1 MNISNNNNSISLEED
16 NFFSEPKTNKSKK
29 QGNKNKS
36 KTSNSFFGKIINSV
50 SKIGQGLKNI
60 MSMKINY
67 EDEDDYNPN
76 LYEQI
81 SSRFNNNEEISLIDA
96 PSFMEESNIQN
107 QSNKK
112 NESNIMMISQNEIN
126 NDNDINNNNNAI
138 NNIESFNNSLNH
150 QKEEIINTDL
160 VPNNE
165 RKLSIKSTFL
175 NKKRLNDR
183 HLENIFEERNEEEEK
198 NEEENLNVNISGN
211 KNKILNKN
219 KFENSF
225 DSSRIKMNRTNSNIK
240 NNTIKM
246 NKLNN
251 TSMMSLS
258 MRSLDN
264 IKNEISKRREENLRS
279 VQDMYKKNSLKYN
292 DKEDEQLREK
302 ILKEYYADK
311 AKRNAEVKL
320 KLEREKQ
327 RREEEFKKLKIRK
340 ESGFKYGSI
349 PKKQNILS
357 EMKSTEINFKP
368 SYKKVINNNSSILS
382 QKEETKQINPNI
394 TFGNISNS
402 QSQTNEIKIINNDNN
417 NDNNDIAINKKK
429 LNLKEEPK
437 SLFGPSEVKK
447 DEEKKQKES
456 ESKTN
461 TGLFSNTESNL
472 NAFNNNKQE
481 ENKNTPFLFGNTNNE
496 KKPIFDNRKQSIF
509 RNMIVPPEKE
519 KEKKEE
525 IKTTNDK
532 KQEDFFGSSINLEFK
547 KNDESS
553 LFKGNSDMK
562 GIFGT
567 QISNEKGGLFD
578 QNNQVSQGINPK
590 SLFNSNKPP
599 INSLATQNNPFLK
612 ASNSNKG
619 STTNLFGVSSN
630 NENNTQKQTSTTNS
644 LFGGF
649 TSNPGKSLFG

>member
-1 MNISNNNNSISLEED
+1 MNISNNNNSISLKED

-126 NDNDINNNNNAI
+126 NDNDINNNNNVI

-150 QKEEIINTDL
+150 QKEEIINTDIM
-160 VPNNE
+160 PNNE

-240 NNTIKM
+240 NNTFKM

-368 SYKKVINNNSSILS
+368 SYKKVIINNNSSILS

-417 NDNNDIAINKKK
+417 NNDINKNKP
-429 LNLKEEPK
+429 NLKDEPK

-461 TGLFSNTESNL
+461 TGFFSNTESNL
-472 NAFNNNKQE
+472 NAFNNNKQA
-481 ENKNTPFLFGNTNNE
+481 ENKNTPSLFGNTNNE

-509 RNMIVPPEKE
+509 SNIIVPQEKE

-599 INSLATQNNPFLK
+599 INSLVTQNNPFLK

-630 NENNTQKQTSTTNS
+630 NENNTQKQTSTTS
-644 LFGGF
+644 FFGGF
-649 TSNPGKSLFG
+649 TPNPGKSLFG

>member
-240 NNTIKM
+240 NNTFKM

-368 SYKKVINNNSSILS
+368 SYKKVIINNNSSILS

-417 NDNNDIAINKKK
+417 NDINKNKP
-429 LNLKEEPK
+429 NLKEEPK

-447 DEEKKQKES
+447 DEEKKQKEN

-509 RNMIVPPEKE
+509 SNMIVPPEKE

-630 NENNTQKQTSTTNS
+630 NENNTQKQTSTTS
-644 LFGGF
+644 FFGGF
-649 TSNPGKSLFG
+649 TPNPGKSLFG

>member
-126 NDNDINNNNNAI
+126 NDNDIINNNVI
-138 NNIESFNNSLNH
+138 NNIINFNNSINH
-150 QKEEIINTDL
+150 QKEEIINTDII
-160 VPNNE
+160 PNNE

-240 NNTIKM
+240 NNTFKM

-368 SYKKVINNNSSILS
+368 SYKKVIINNNSSILS

-437 SLFGPSEVKK
+437 SLFGPSEIKI

-472 NAFNNNKQE
+472 NAFNNNKKE

-509 RNMIVPPEKE
+509 SNMIVPPEKE

-599 INSLATQNNPFLK
+599 INSLVTQNNPFLK

-630 NENNTQKQTSTTNS
+630 NENNTQKQTSTTS

-649 TSNPGKSLFG
+649 TPNPGKSLFG

>member
-126 NDNDINNNNNAI
+126 NDNDINNNNVI

-150 QKEEIINTDL
+150 QKEEIINTDII
-160 VPNNE
+160 PNDE

-240 NNTIKM
+240 NNTFKM
-246 NKLNN
+246 NKSNN

-368 SYKKVINNNSSILS
+368 SYKKVIINNNSSILS

-402 QSQTNEIKIINNDNN
+402 QSQTNEIKIINNDI
-417 NDNNDIAINKKK
+417 NNDIDINKKK
-429 LNLKEEPK
+429 PNLKEEPK

-472 NAFNNNKQE
+472 NAFNNNKQA
-481 ENKNTPFLFGNTNNE
+481 ENKNTPSLFGNTNNE

-509 RNMIVPPEKE
+509 SNIIVPQEKE

-649 TSNPGKSLFG
+649 TPNPGKSLFG

>member
-1 MNISNNNNSISLEED
+1 
-16 NFFSEPKTNKSKK
+16 
-29 QGNKNKS
+29 
-36 KTSNSFFGKIINSV
+36 
-50 SKIGQGLKNI
+50 
-60 MSMKINY
+60 MKINY
-67 EDEDDYNPN
+67 EDEDDFNPN
-76 LYEQI
+76 LYDQI

-126 NDNDINNNNNAI
+126 NDNDINNNNAI

-240 NNTIKM
+240 NNTFKM

-279 VQDMYKKNSLKYN
+279 VQDMYKKNGLKFN

-368 SYKKVINNNSSILS
+368 SYKKVIINNNSSILS

-402 QSQTNEIKIINNDNN
+402 QSQTNEIKIINNDI
-417 NDNNDIAINKKK
+417 NNDIDINKKK
-429 LNLKEEPK
+429 PNLKEEPK

-509 RNMIVPPEKE
+509 SNMIVQPEKE

-567 QISNEKGGLFD
+567 QINNEKGGLFD

-599 INSLATQNNPFLK
+599 INSLATQRKDN
-612 ASNSNKG
+612 
-619 STTNLFGVSSN
+619 
-630 NENNTQKQTSTTNS
+630 
-644 LFGGF
+644 
-649 TSNPGKSLFG
+649 

>member
-126 NDNDINNNNNAI
+126 NDNDINNNNNNAI

-211 KNKILNKN
+211 RNKILNKT

-225 DSSRIKMNRTNSNIK
+225 DSSRIKMNKTNSNIK
-240 NNTIKM
+240 NKM

-382 QKEETKQINPNI
+382 QKEETKSFNPNI

-417 NDNNDIAINKKK
+417 NNDINKNKP
-429 LNLKEEPK
+429 NLKEEPK

-509 RNMIVPPEKE
+509 SNMIVPPEKE

-599 INSLATQNNPFLK
+599 INSLANQNNPFLK
-612 ASNSNKG
+612 VSNSNKG

-630 NENNTQKQTSTTNS
+630 NENNTQKQTSTTS
-644 LFGGF
+644 FFGGF
-649 TSNPGKSLFG
+649 TPNPGKSLFG

>member
-126 NDNDINNNNNAI
+126 NDNDINNNNNNAI

-240 NNTIKM
+240 NNTFKM

-279 VQDMYKKNSLKYN
+279 VQDMYKKNGLKYN
-292 DKEDEQLREK
+292 DEEDKELRKK
-302 ILKEYYADK
+302 ILEEYYADK

-368 SYKKVINNNSSILS
+368 SYKKVIINNNSSILS

-402 QSQTNEIKIINNDNN
+402 QSQTNEIKIINNDI
-417 NDNNDIAINKKK
+417 NNDIDINKKK
-429 LNLKEEPK
+429 PNLKEEPK

-461 TGLFSNTESNL
+461 TGFFSNTESNL
-472 NAFNNNKQE
+472 NAFNNNNKQA
-481 ENKNTPFLFGNTNNE
+481 ENKNTPSLFGNTNNE

-509 RNMIVPPEKE
+509 SNIIVPQEKE

-630 NENNTQKQTSTTNS
+630 NENNTQKQTSTTS
-644 LFGGF
+644 FFGGF
-649 TSNPGKSLFG
+649 TPNPGKSLFG

>member
-76 LYEQI
+76 LYDQI

-240 NNTIKM
+240 NNTFKM

-368 SYKKVINNNSSILS
+368 SYKKVIINNNSSILS

-402 QSQTNEIKIINNDNN
+402 QSQTNEIKIINNDI
-417 NDNNDIAINKKK
+417 NNDIDINKKK
-429 LNLKEEPK
+429 PNLKEEPK
-437 SLFGPSEVKK
+437 SLFGPGEVKK

-472 NAFNNNKQE
+472 NAFNNNNKQA
-481 ENKNTPFLFGNTNNE
+481 ENKNTPSLFGNTNNE

-509 RNMIVPPEKE
+509 SNIIVPQEKE

-630 NENNTQKQTSTTNS
+630 NENNTQKQISTTS

-649 TSNPGKSLFG
+649 TPNPGKSLFG

>member
-126 NDNDINNNNNAI
+126 NDNDINNNNNNAI

-150 QKEEIINTDL
+150 QKEEIINTDII
-160 VPNNE
+160 PNNE

-175 NKKRLNDR
+175 NKKRFNDK

-240 NNTIKM
+240 NNTFKM

-368 SYKKVINNNSSILS
+368 SYKKVIINNNSSILS
-382 QKEETKQINPNI
+382 QKEETKSFNPNI

-417 NDNNDIAINKKK
+417 NNDINKNKP
-429 LNLKEEPK
+429 NLKEEPK

-461 TGLFSNTESNL
+461 TGFFSNTESNL
-472 NAFNNNKQE
+472 NAFNNNKQA
-481 ENKNTPFLFGNTNNE
+481 ENKNTPSLFGNTNNE

-509 RNMIVPPEKE
+509 SNIIVPQEKE

-599 INSLATQNNPFLK
+599 INSLVTQNNPFLK

-630 NENNTQKQTSTTNS
+630 NENNTQKQTSTTS
-644 LFGGF
+644 FFGGF
-649 TSNPGKSLFG
+649 TPNPGKSLFG

>member
-240 NNTIKM
+240 NNTFKM

-382 QKEETKQINPNI
+382 QKEETKSFNPNI

-417 NDNNDIAINKKK
+417 NDNNDIDINKKK

-461 TGLFSNTESNL
+461 TGLFGNSETTL
-472 NAFNNNKQE
+472 NAFNNNKQA
-481 ENKNTPFLFGNTNNE
+481 ENKNTPSLFGNTNNE

-509 RNMIVPPEKE
+509 SNMIVPPEKE

-630 NENNTQKQTSTTNS
+630 NENNTQKQTSTSNS

-649 TSNPGKSLFG
+649 TPNPGKSLFG

>member
-225 DSSRIKMNRTNSNIK
+225 DSSRIKMNRTSSNIK
-240 NNTIKM
+240 NNTFKM

-368 SYKKVINNNSSILS
+368 SYKKVIINNNSSILS

-417 NDNNDIAINKKK
+417 NNDIDINKKN

-437 SLFGPSEVKK
+437 SLFGPSEIKK

-461 TGLFSNTESNL
+461 TGFFSNTESNL
-472 NAFNNNKQE
+472 NAFNNNKQA
-481 ENKNTPFLFGNTNNE
+481 ENKNTPFLFGNSNNE

-509 RNMIVPPEKE
+509 SNIIVPQEKE

-630 NENNTQKQTSTTNS
+630 NENNTQKQASTTS

-649 TSNPGKSLFG
+649 TPNPGKSLFG

>member
-1 MNISNNNNSISLEED
+1 M
-16 NFFSEPKTNKSKK
+16 
-29 QGNKNKS
+29 
-36 KTSNSFFGKIINSV
+36 
-50 SKIGQGLKNI
+50 
-60 MSMKINY
+60 
-67 EDEDDYNPN
+67 
-76 LYEQI
+76 
-81 SSRFNNNEEISLIDA
+81 
-96 PSFMEESNIQN
+96 
-107 QSNKK
+107 
-112 NESNIMMISQNEIN
+112 
-126 NDNDINNNNNAI
+126 
-138 NNIESFNNSLNH
+138 
-150 QKEEIINTDL
+150 
-160 VPNNE
+160 
-165 RKLSIKSTFL
+165 
-175 NKKRLNDR
+175 
-183 HLENIFEERNEEEEK
+183 
-198 NEEENLNVNISGN
+198 
-211 KNKILNKN
+211 
-219 KFENSF
+219 
-225 DSSRIKMNRTNSNIK
+225 
-240 NNTIKM
+240 
-246 NKLNN
+246 
-251 TSMMSLS
+251 
-258 MRSLDN
+258 
-264 IKNEISKRREENLRS
+264 
-279 VQDMYKKNSLKYN
+279 
-292 DKEDEQLREK
+292 
-302 ILKEYYADK
+302 
-311 AKRNAEVKL
+311 
-320 KLEREKQ
+320 EREKQ

-340 ESGFKYGSI
+340 DLGFKYGSI

-368 SYKKVINNNSSILS
+368 SYKKVIINNNSSILS

-402 QSQTNEIKIINNDNN
+402 QSQTNEIKIINN
-417 NDNNDIAINKKK
+417 NDNDIDINKKK

-509 RNMIVPPEKE
+509 SNMIVPPEKE

-532 KQEDFFGSSINLEFK
+532 KQEDFFESSINLGFK

-599 INSLATQNNPFLK
+599 INSLATQNNPFLS

-630 NENNTQKQTSTTNS
+630 NENNTQKQTSTTS

-649 TSNPGKSLFG
+649 TPNPGKSLFG

>member
-1 MNISNNNNSISLEED
+1 
-16 NFFSEPKTNKSKK
+16 
-29 QGNKNKS
+29 
-36 KTSNSFFGKIINSV
+36 
-50 SKIGQGLKNI
+50 
-60 MSMKINY
+60 
-67 EDEDDYNPN
+67 
-76 LYEQI
+76 
-81 SSRFNNNEEISLIDA
+81 
-96 PSFMEESNIQN
+96 
-107 QSNKK
+107 
-112 NESNIMMISQNEIN
+112 
-126 NDNDINNNNNAI
+126 
-138 NNIESFNNSLNH
+138 
-150 QKEEIINTDL
+150 
-160 VPNNE
+160 
-165 RKLSIKSTFL
+165 
-175 NKKRLNDR
+175 
-183 HLENIFEERNEEEEK
+183 
-198 NEEENLNVNISGN
+198 
-211 KNKILNKN
+211 
-219 KFENSF
+219 
-225 DSSRIKMNRTNSNIK
+225 MNRTNSNIK
-240 NNTIKM
+240 NNTFKM

-279 VQDMYKKNSLKYN
+279 VQDMYKKNGLKYN
-292 DKEDEQLREK
+292 DEEDKELRKK
-302 ILKEYYADK
+302 ILEEYYADK

-320 KLEREKQ
+320 KLEREKR

-368 SYKKVINNNSSILS
+368 SYKKVIINNNSSILS

-429 LNLKEEPK
+429 PNLKEEPK

-472 NAFNNNKQE
+472 NVFNNNKQE

-509 RNMIVPPEKE
+509 SNMIVPPEKE

-630 NENNTQKQTSTTNS
+630 NENNTQKQTSTTS
-644 LFGGF
+644 FFGGF
-649 TSNPGKSLFG
+649 TPNPGKSLFG

>member
-107 QSNKK
+107 HSNKK

-279 VQDMYKKNSLKYN
+279 VQDMYKKNGLKYN

-382 QKEETKQINPNI
+382 QKEETKSFNPNI

-417 NDNNDIAINKKK
+417 NNNNDINKNKP
-429 LNLKEEPK
+429 NLKEEPK

-509 RNMIVPPEKE
+509 SNMIVPPEKE

-630 NENNTQKQTSTTNS
+630 NENNTQKQASTTS
-644 LFGGF
+644 FFDGF
-649 TSNPGKSLFG
+649 TPNPGKSLFG

>member
-126 NDNDINNNNNAI
+126 NDNDIINNNVI

-150 QKEEIINTDL
+150 QKEEIINTDII
-160 VPNNE
+160 PNNE

-183 HLENIFEERNEEEEK
+183 HFENILEERNEEEEK
-198 NEEENLNVNISGN
+198 NEEENLNINISGN

-240 NNTIKM
+240 NNTFKM

-368 SYKKVINNNSSILS
+368 SYKKVIINNNSSIIS

-402 QSQTNEIKIINNDNN
+402 QSQTNEIKIINN
-417 NDNNDIAINKKK
+417 NDNDIDINKKK

-472 NAFNNNKQE
+472 NVFNNNKQE

-509 RNMIVPPEKE
+509 SNMIVPPEKE

-649 TSNPGKSLFG
+649 TPNPGKSLFG

>member
-240 NNTIKM
+240 NNTFKM

-368 SYKKVINNNSSILS
+368 SYKKVIINNNSSILS

-402 QSQTNEIKIINNDNN
+402 QSQTNEIKIINN
-417 NDNNDIAINKKK
+417 NDNDNDINKKK

-509 RNMIVPPEKE
+509 SNMIVPPEKE

-630 NENNTQKQTSTTNS
+630 NENNTQKQASTTS

-649 TSNPGKSLFG
+649 TPNTGKSLFG

>member
-1 MNISNNNNSISLEED
+1 M
-16 NFFSEPKTNKSKK
+16 NKS
-29 QGNKNKS
+29 
-36 KTSNSFFGKIINSV
+36 
-50 SKIGQGLKNI
+50 
-60 MSMKINY
+60 
-67 EDEDDYNPN
+67 
-76 LYEQI
+76 
-81 SSRFNNNEEISLIDA
+81 
-96 PSFMEESNIQN
+96 
-107 QSNKK
+107 
-112 NESNIMMISQNEIN
+112 
-126 NDNDINNNNNAI
+126 
-138 NNIESFNNSLNH
+138 
-150 QKEEIINTDL
+150 
-160 VPNNE
+160 
-165 RKLSIKSTFL
+165 
-175 NKKRLNDR
+175 
-183 HLENIFEERNEEEEK
+183 
-198 NEEENLNVNISGN
+198 
-211 KNKILNKN
+211 
-219 KFENSF
+219 
-225 DSSRIKMNRTNSNIK
+225 NSNIR
-240 NNTIKM
+240 NNTFKM
-246 NKLNN
+246 NKLN

-368 SYKKVINNNSSILS
+368 SYKKVIINNNSSILS

-429 LNLKEEPK
+429 PNLKEEPK

-472 NAFNNNKQE
+472 NVFNNNKQE

-509 RNMIVPPEKE
+509 SNMIVPPEKE

-532 KQEDFFGSSINLEFK
+532 KQEDFFGSSNNLEFK

-599 INSLATQNNPFLK
+599 INSLVTQNNPFLK

-630 NENNTQKQTSTTNS
+630 NENNTQKQTSTTS

-649 TSNPGKSLFG
+649 TPNPGKSLFG

>member
-126 NDNDINNNNNAI
+126 NDNDINNNNNNAI

-240 NNTIKM
+240 NNTFKM

-368 SYKKVINNNSSILS
+368 SYKKVIINNNSSILS

-417 NDNNDIAINKKK
+417 NDINKNKP
-429 LNLKEEPK
+429 NLKEEPK

-472 NAFNNNKQE
+472 NAFNNNNKQE

-509 RNMIVPPEKE
+509 SNMIVPPEKE

-630 NENNTQKQTSTTNS
+630 NENNTQKQTSTTS
-644 LFGGF
+644 LFSGF
-649 TSNPGKSLFG
+649 TPNPGKSLFG